1 MYNTVYTT
9 AGDLR
14 WQKPKPA
21 RPWND
26 TFIATSDGEM
36 GVACAQSLTKSRSF
50 YNISEDCL
58 VLNVYIPQ
66 APGRA
71 RIASKILSSIFIILS
86 ERKWLSSLWYQM
98 HKVQT
103 SFGVKACGS
112 IAILLLPIYNHS
124 HAV

>member
-26 TFIATSDGEM
+26 TFIATSDGEL

-58 VLNVYIPQ
+58 ILNVYIPQ

-71 RIASKILSSIFIILS
+71 RLVSKILSAIVTFLS
-86 ERKWLSSLWYQM
+86 EHKWLGSLRSQT

-103 SFGVKACGS
+103 SFGVQACDS
-112 IAILLLPIYNHS
+112 IAILLLPTFNHL